1 MPTEGKAPVSGAPAV
16 RWIDVAEEEAG
27 QRIDNYLIARLKG
40 VPKSRIYRIIR
51 GGEVRINSKRV
62 DASQK
67 VAAGDRIR
75 IPPVRVAERE
85 EGVPAPH
92 FRLPVLFED
101 EALLAIDK
109 PAGIAVHGGSGVA
122 HGVIESLRSM
132 RPEARFLELVHR
144 LDRETSG
151 VLLVAKK
158 RAALTALHE
167 TLRTRAADKRYLVG
181 VAGRFRNELQRV
193 KAALAKRDAAD
204 GGKRVS
210 VSAEGQAAETVFRR
224 LARGPEFSLLEAELL
239 TGRTHQIRV
248 HLAHLKH
255 PVLGDDRYG
264 DFELNRRLRKEG
276 CLVRLR
282 YAGGKSLLTFKGRRV
297 RSGRF
302 KVRPE
307 IETRLT
313 DGALILEILERL
325 GLRVAFR
332 YEKYRTI
339 FRRAS
344 DPGGTEIAY
353 DETPIGTYVELE
365 GPRRWIDQVARQ
377 LGYRPADYITASY
390 GRLYLWWCEAH
401 GRTPSHMVFAR
412 PGLE

>member
-1 MPTEGKAPVSGAPAV
+1 MPSEGKPASSAAPAV

-85 EGVPAPH
+85 ESVPAPH
-92 FRLPVLFED
+92 FRLPILYED
-101 EALLAIDK
+101 DALIAIDK
-109 PAGIAVHGGSGVA
+109 PSGIAVHGGSGIA

-132 RPEARFLELVHR
+132 RPEARFLELAHR

-151 VLLVAKK
+151 VLLVAKS
-158 RAALTALHE
+158 RAALTALHA
-167 TLRTRAADKRYLVG
+167 TLRERTADKRYLVG
-181 VAGRFRNELQRV
+181 AAGRFRNELQRV

-210 VSAEGQAAETVFRR
+210 VSESGQAAETVFRR
-224 LARGPEFSLLEAELL
+224 LARGPEFSLLEAELV

-276 CLVRLR
+276 LKRMFLHAASIVLPHP
-282 YAGGKSLLTFKGRRV
+282 LTGAALTLE
-297 RSGRF
+297 SPLPPDLARF
-302 KVRPE
+302 
-307 IETRLT
+307 
-313 DGALILEILERL
+313 
-325 GLRVAFR
+325 
-332 YEKYRTI
+332 
-339 FRRAS
+339 RARHM
-344 DPGGTEIAY
+344 E
-353 DETPIGTYVELE
+353 
-365 GPRRWIDQVARQ
+365 
-377 LGYRPADYITASY
+377 
-390 GRLYLWWCEAH
+390 EA
-401 GRTPSHMVFAR
+401 
-412 PGLE
+412 